1 MAADDRST
9 GCAVIDRIM
18 ARPQGFNLFQMI
30 SLLERA
36 APGAV
41 AVGHSHGPHE
51 REAVRLR
58 ALVSLA
64 FEPSDVHSVGGPA
77 ETGEPF
83 TLTTPAL
90 SLAGAGAPLP
100 LAFAEL
106 LLERKARRD
115 HATADF
121 LDIFNHRLLAFLY
134 RSRRKHHVALN
145 ARAPTR
151 SALGST
157 LDAVSSLGLRAG
169 VRAPDGSALWLQ
181 HAGLFGGAPRSM
193 LGLLALL
200 RDRMNVDVQGRQL
213 EGGWRAV
220 DPEALSRLAAQGH
233 VVGTRL
239 GRGAVIGTRV
249 WDQSAG
255 VRLKFIGLD
264 TARLTR
270 LLPGGN
276 DYALMQWLVRR
287 FVPQD
292 LDVKVDLCLAP
303 SEAPVSLLTVSNP
316 MRLGWTSWLAGPRF
330 RATLPF
336 VQLKLA
342 AASTAAT

>member
-9 GCAVIDRIM
+9 GCPVIDRIM

-36 APGAV
+36 APDSV
-41 AVGHSHGPHE
+41 AVGHSHGSHE

-64 FEPSDVHSVGGPA
+64 FEPSDVHSVSGPA

-100 LAFAEL
+100 LVFAEL

-121 LDIFNHRLLAFLY
+121 LDIFNHRFLTFLY

-145 ARAPTR
+145 ARAPAR
-151 SALGST
+151 SALAST
-157 LDAVSSLGLRAG
+157 LDAASALGLRAG
-169 VRAPDGSALWLQ
+169 VRAPDGSALWLR

-193 LGLLALL
+193 SGLLALL
-200 RDRMNVDVQGRQL
+200 RDRMGVEVQGLQL
-213 EGGWRAV
+213 EGGWRALE
-220 DPEALSRLAAQGH
+220 PEACSRLTAHGH
-233 VVGTRL
+233 GAGTRL
-239 GRGAVIGTRV
+239 GRGAVVGTRV
-249 WDQSAG
+249 WDQGAG
-255 VRLKFIGLD
+255 VRLKFLGLD

-270 LLPGGN
+270 LLPGG
-276 DYALMQWLVRR
+276 DDHALMQWLVRR

-303 SEAPVSLLTVSNP
+303 SEAPVSLLAASNP

-342 AASTAAT
+342 AVSAAGT